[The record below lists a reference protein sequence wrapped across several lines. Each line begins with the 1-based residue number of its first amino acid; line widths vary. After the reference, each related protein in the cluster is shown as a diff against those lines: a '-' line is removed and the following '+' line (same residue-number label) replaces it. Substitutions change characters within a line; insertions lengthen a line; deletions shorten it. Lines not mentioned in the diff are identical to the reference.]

1 MDNASLNRELLLDLA
16 RTDPERVV
24 DLFLELYR
32 EVQVLKEEN
41 RLLKEKIKVLEARL
55 DKDSH
60 NSHKPPSSDGY
71 RKASPKSLRTP
82 SGKKSGGQPGHSG
95 DTLLQ
100 TDSPD
105 RVIDLT
111 VGSCPCGED
120 LSDAVSHTY
129 ESRQVFD
136 LPAPRLE
143 VTEYRLHKASCP
155 RCGKTVTPSAP
166 EGVTAPTQY
175 GLRFKAALA
184 YLHQEQSLPL
194 NRVRQLCS
202 DLFGAVASEAT
213 TLEACQTL
221 AGHLSPFRT
230 HVAGLLIRSPFPHAD
245 ETGLRV
251 DTRLH
256 WVHVASTGKV
266 TLYGLHPKRGKEGIE
281 SLGVVNQARGTVVH
295 DFWGPYLAYP
305 GEHAFCNAHL
315 LRELTAVEENDRH
328 AWAQAVRAFLLET
341 KALVEDETFR
351 STDDSNTAR
360 LSLFHDLLDR
370 GWEEAGCPPLKPNG
384 KRGKATP
391 AQNLLRRLEDYS
403 RQVLAFFLHP
413 GTPFTNNQA
422 EQDLRMIKVR
432 QKVSGCFRTPEGARV
447 FLSIRSYTSTLRKQ
461 GLDVWSGLIQAM
473 RGRPFLPSDA

>member
-1 MDNASLNRELLLDLA
+1 MDDLSFQRDNLVQLA

-24 DLFLELYR
+24 DLFLARLSA
-32 EVQVLKEEN
+32 LEEAV
-41 RLLKEKIKVLEARL
+41 RLLRAENQELKARL
-55 DKDSH
+55 NKDSH

-71 RKASPKSLRTP
+71 RKPSPKSLRTP

-95 DTLLQ
+95 ETLLR

-105 RVIDLT
+105 HVVDLT
-111 VGSCPCGED
+111 VGFCPCGED

-136 LPAPRLE
+136 LPEPRLE

-155 RCGKTVTPSAP
+155 RCGKTITASAP

-213 TLEACQTL
+213 TLEACRTL
-221 AGHLSPFRT
+221 AGHLSPFRN
-230 HVAGLLIRSPFPHAD
+230 HVAHLLIRAPFPHAD

-251 DTRLH
+251 DRGLH
-256 WVHVASTGKV
+256 WTHVASTGRV

-281 SLGVVNQARGTVVH
+281 SLGVVNRAQGTVVH
-295 DFWGPYLAYP
+295 DFWGPYLGYP

-315 LRELTAVEENDRH
+315 LRELTAVEENDHH
-328 AWAQAVRAFLLET
+328 AWAPSISAFLLES
-341 KALVEDETFR
+341 KALAEDASFR
-351 STDDSNTAR
+351 STESLNTTR
-360 LSLFHDLLDR
+360 LALFHDLLDR
-370 GWEEAGCPPLKPNG
+370 GWEEAGRPPLRPNG
-384 KRGKATP
+384 KRAKATP

-432 QKVSGCFRTPEGARV
+432 QKVSGCFRTPDGAQV
-447 FLSIRSYTSTLRKQ
+447 FLAIRSYTSTLRKQ
-461 GLDVWSGLIQAM
+461 GRDVWAGLTQAM
-473 RGRPFLPSDA
+473 QGRPFLPSDA